1 MINYVKCCCRVK
13 GDECKG
19 VALGVLEVFGVF
31 LESSSTGVVGWK
43 LIGVGLK
50 RTAGKKSETT
60 HRDSSHSVLMTR
72 GREKWS
78 RTRVNSE
85 VQRCFIIF

>member
-1 MINYVKCCCRVK
+1 MVNYVKRRCRAK
-13 GDECKG
+13 GDECRG

-50 RTAGKKSETT
+50 RTAGKKPETT
-60 HRDSSHSVLMTR
+60 CRDSSLSVLMRR

-78 RTRVNSE
+78 RTRVKSE

>member
-1 MINYVKCCCRVK
+1 MINYVKRCCWVK
-13 GDECKG
+13 GDECRG
-19 VALGVLEVFGVF
+19 VALGLSEVFGVF
-31 LESSSTGVVGWK
+31 VESSSTGVVGWE

-50 RTAGKKSETT
+50 RTAGKKPETT
-60 HRDSSHSVLMTR
+60 CRDRSHSVLITR

-78 RTRVNSE
+78 STRVKSE